1 MNSEEIEQEKKKR
14 TRRVLIESCPL
25 TGLTVEELF
34 VHNCGCGDS
43 NGFNNSKKLILPS
56 DGSGDRA
63 QRSLYFTSLNSTEIC
78 P

>member
-1 MNSEEIEQEKKKR
+1 MNSEEIEQEKKR

-34 VHNCGCGDS
+34 DHNCGCGDS
-43 NGFNNSKKLILPS
+43 NGFNNSKKFIPPS
-56 DGSGDRA
+56 DGSGDGA
-63 QRSLYFTSLNSTEIC
+63 QRSLYFTSLNGTEIC